1 MHRRPLFD
9 MESQNRSGA
18 CPFAPTPIVSPTPG
32 RPSSTPTF
40 SPHTHTHTGS
50 SSHAIADFAEYVPP
64 PPTRTWFWEVV
75 HLAESRQNASPYTN
89 HIPERVDWC
98 MRLLTACRVK
108 GQSLLLCISRVP
120 EPRARY
126 SQVSKNRHGPRRRVD
141 NCPSYP
147 STPQT
152 LLSPAEILH
161 RTCLKRG
168 ASARLMWVTR
178 PPS

>member
-1 MHRRPLFD
+1 MHRRPLLD

-40 SPHTHTHTGS
+40 SPHTQTHWVIKPC
-50 SSHAIADFAEYVPP
+50 HCRFCRIRAP

-126 SQVSKNRHGPRRRVD
+126 SQVPKNRHGPRRTVD

-168 ASARLMWVTR
+168 ASSRLMWATR